1 MVVTNANTF
10 QRSRLAADASCAGLA
25 RTEFELWLRRHFMLS
40 ATGRADLTLA
50 VNEALANAAE
60 HAYQGQRGRGTVD
73 MDARYDASADTLTV
87 TVEDHGQ
94 WQPTA
99 PDSSVDAGPC
109 NPRGRGIPLMRT
121 LADHTAIDS
130 DSRGTR
136 VCLTFRH
143 LEDRSAG

>member
-1 MVVTNANTF
+1 MVLTNANTF
-10 QRSRLAADASCAGLA
+10 QRSRLAADASAAGLA
-25 RTEFELWLRRHFMLS
+25 RTEFDLWLRRHFRLS

-60 HAYQGQRGRGTVD
+60 HAYQGRSERGTVD
-73 MDARYDASADTLTV
+73 VDAQYDPAADTLTV

-99 PDSSVDAGPC
+99 QDSSFDAGRC

-130 DSRGTR
+130 DSCGTR
-136 VCLTFRH
+136 VCLTWRH
-143 LEDRSAG
+143 VESGQAE